1 MDWLQISFQIEKSQA
16 NLISE
21 VLTGLGSLSIT
32 YSDTLDDAIYEPPVG
47 QTPL

>member
-16 NLISE
+16 DLISE

-32 YSDTLDDAIYEPPVG
+32 YSDTLDDAIYEPPDG
-47 QTPL
+47 QTP